1 MNGFWIPAGLA
12 GTQPV
17 MQDPERN
24 DVIADHKLTPS
35 SEDYLETIIELT
47 EKHDAV
53 RSVDI
58 ASHLQVSKASVSK
71 AMGILRD
78 AGLIEQAHYGM
89 IHLTVQ
95 GEQQAADILQR
106 HEMLKRFLVEIL
118 DISENIAEVD
128 ACRMEHAL
136 SYETRLK
143 WFAWL
148 RKVL

>member
-1 MNGFWIPAGLA
+1 
-12 GTQPV
+12 

-78 AGLIEQAHYGM
+78 AGLIEQAHYGL